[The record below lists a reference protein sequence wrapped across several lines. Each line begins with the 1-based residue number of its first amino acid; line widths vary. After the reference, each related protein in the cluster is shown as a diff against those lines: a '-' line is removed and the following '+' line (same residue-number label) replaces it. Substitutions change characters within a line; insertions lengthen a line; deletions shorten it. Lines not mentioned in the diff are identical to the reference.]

1 MKNLDKRYIGMT
13 LSEATML
20 SEDLIPSFIDF
31 LESVAE
37 DCEIIEDVESLKEEV
52 DKLELEENTGYG
64 TYYKDQEEASWL
76 LNEQIWDLLNDIAP
90 DFTCFGSHPGDGAC
104 YGFWTEE
111 ESLKEAILIRLGDL
125 TDESDLD
132 EIQNTINWAS
142 DLLNA
147 HEL

>member
-1 MKNLDKRYIGMT
+1 MKQLGDQYIGMT

-37 DCEIIEDVESLKEEV
+37 DCEIQEDVTLLSAEV
-52 DKLELEENTGYG
+52 DKLELGENTGYG

-90 DFTCFGSHPGDGAC
+90 DFTYFGAHPGDGAC
-104 YGFWTEE
+104 YGFWV
-111 ESLKEAILIRLGDL
+111 SDEALAEAVETMLQDIAV
-125 TDESDLD
+125 EP
-132 EIQNTINWAS
+132 
-142 DLLNA
+142 
-147 HEL
+147 